1 MSKLMI
7 TTVGTDIINKISN
20 EKIIIGKEY
29 FNSVVKG
36 LANGIPLNPET
47 ESKVIDQIADKI
59 KEKIDDNVSF
69 RLLPAEIASLMAFN
83 NDDNYGLSS
92 KDKIA
97 LFRSDTEDGKF
108 CANVNK
114 IILNELGW
122 CKVPEPTKI
131 AGLKTKTTGETG
143 DISEN
148 FKNAGLKNLN
158 IEVKK
163 LLENPDYD
171 DNYFNIT
178 GGFKALI
185 PFSTIIAFNNDMRL
199 IYLYERSDDLIFIRR
214 PEKFNCPIDVVI
226 EGMEVRKPRQRLA

>member
-114 IILNELGW
+114 IICNYSALSLS
-122 CKVPEPTKI
+122 KSK
-131 AGLKTKTTGETG
+131 KFKFTT
-143 DISEN
+143 
-148 FKNAGLKNLN
+148 
-158 IEVKK
+158 
-163 LLENPDYD
+163 
-171 DNYFNIT
+171 
-178 GGFKALI
+178 
-185 PFSTIIAFNNDMRL
+185 
-199 IYLYERSDDLIFIRR
+199 IF
-214 PEKFNCPIDVVI
+214 
-226 EGMEVRKPRQRLA
+226 